1 MRVVVAATAHV
12 AIPTLEWLN
21 KSEHELVRIVTT
33 PDSRS
38 GRGKVLTQSQIAV
51 WANENSI
58 PIFKPS
64 TVDEM
69 KAAFED
75 CDIVIAIAYGK
86 ILSAN
91 ILDLPRYGFI
101 NLHFSLLPAYRG
113 AAPVQRALL
122 NGESVTGYSIF
133 KIDQNL
139 DTGPIYHQEKYD
151 VDTRATSGDVLK
163 ALSERGAKA
172 FSQVLNDIE
181 MGVQPIK
188 QVQDGISFAPK
199 ISKQETRINW
209 KARSAS
215 VLNTVRAFTPTPG
228 AWTNFQGIVLKIT
241 ELGLST
247 TETILAPGIIHI
259 ENKKLFVGTL
269 DIPIE
274 VSKVIPAGKKEMTAA
289 EWLNGAR
296 IAPGETFE

>member
-12 AIPTLEWLN
+12 AIPTLEWL
-21 KSEHELVRIVTT
+21 KRSEHELVRIVTT
-33 PDSRS
+33 PDSKS
-38 GRGKVLTQSQIAV
+38 GRGKVLTESRVAE
-51 WANENSI
+51 WTNENSI
-58 PIFKPS
+58 PIFKPN

-86 ILSAN
+86 ILTAQ

-122 NGESVTGYSIF
+122 KGESVTGYSIF
-133 KIDQNL
+133 KIDQDL

-151 VDTRATSGDVLK
+151 VDTRATSADVLK

-172 FSQVLNDIE
+172 FSQVLDDIE
-181 MGVQPIK
+181 RGVQPIK
-188 QVQDGISFAPK
+188 QKPDGISLAPK

-209 KARSAS
+209 KVTSAS
-215 VLNTVRAFTPTPG
+215 VLNLVRAFTPIPG
-228 AWTNFQGIVLKIT
+228 AWTTFQGKVLKIT
-241 ELGLST
+241 EIGPST
-247 TETILAPGIIHI
+247 AQTSLLPGVIHI
-259 ENKKLFVGTL
+259 ENKKLFVGTS
-269 DIPIE
+269 DVAIE
-274 VSKVIPAGKKEMTAA
+274 VSKVIPAGKKEMTAT